1 MHKRIF
7 GIENEYGVTCTFHGQ
22 RRLSPDEVARY
33 LFRRVVSWGRSSNV
47 FLRNGARLYLDVGS
61 HPEYATPECD
71 SLAGLVAHDKAGER
85 ILEGLVVDAEKRLHD
100 EGIAGDIYLFKNNTD
115 SAGNSYGCH
124 ENFLV
129 GRHGEFSRLAD
140 VLIPFLVT
148 RQLICGAGKVLQTP
162 RGAVFCISQRAE
174 HIWEGVSSATTRS
187 RPIINT
193 RDEPHADAE
202 RYRRLHVIVGD
213 SNMNES
219 TTMLKVGCRRPGA
232 ADDRARR
239 HVPRPHPREPDP
251 RHPRDQPR
259 PHRHPRRC
267 AWPPAAPPSALEIQ
281 REYYSRAVDFVAR
294 NGDDESAKRVLE
306 LWGRTLDAIE
316 QQDLS
321 LIDREIDWATKY
333 QLIERYRGKHDLP
346 LSSPRVAQLDL
357 AYHDISRSR
366 GLYYLLQRKH
376 AVERVV
382 SDLAV
387 FEAKSVPPQT
397 TRAKLRGDFIRKAQE
412 KRRDFTVDWVHLKL
426 NDQAQRTVLCKDPFR
441 ASTSGSRSSSPR
453 CDRPSVGPDRD
464 SPRLTMV
471 TGMSCRIGSARRA
484 CHRTPQPVWH

>member
-1 MHKRIF
+1 MERRIY
-7 GIENEYGVTCTFHGQ
+7 GLENEYGVTCTFRGQ

-71 SLAGLVAHDKAGER
+71 TPVDLVTHDKAGER
-85 ILEGLVVDAEKRLHD
+85 ILEGLLMDAERRLRE

-124 ENFLV
+124 ENYLV

-148 RQLICGAGKVLQTP
+148 RQVICGAGKVLQTP
-162 RGAVFCISQRAE
+162 RGAVYCVSQRAE

-202 RYRRLHVIVGD
+202 RFRRLHVIVGD
-213 SNMNES
+213 SNMNEC
-219 TTMLKVGCRRPGA
+219 TTLLKIGSADLVLRMIEAGVVLRDLSLENPIRAIREISHDMTGRRRVKLANG
-232 ADDRARR
+232 
-239 HVPRPHPREPDP
+239 RE
-251 RHPRDQPR
+251 
-259 PHRHPRRC
+259 
-267 AWPPAAPPSALEIQ
+267 ASSLEVQ
-281 REYYSRAVDFVAR
+281 REYYTKASDFVAR
-294 NGDDESAKRVLE
+294 RGSDPVAERVLD
-306 LWGRTLDAIE
+306 LWDRTLTAIE
-316 QQDLS
+316 TGDLD
-321 LIDREIDWATKY
+321 LVAREIDWVTKY
-333 QLIERYRGKHDLP
+333 QMIERYREKHGLP

-357 AYHDISRSR
+357 AYHDVNRDR
-366 GLYYLLQRKH
+366 GLYYLLERKG
-376 AVERVV
+376 AVKRVT
-382 SDLAV
+382 SDLAI

-397 TRAKLRGDFIRKAQE
+397 TRARLRGEFIRRAQE

-441 ASTSGSRSSSPR
+441 AVDERVDKLISS
-453 CDRPSVGPDRD
+453 
-464 SPRLTMV
+464 M
-471 TGMSCRIGSARRA
+471 
-484 CHRTPQPVWH
+484 